1 MDEPVFLPLGP
12 TYDPGCA
19 PEQAA
24 REFHEVLSQRRS
36 IRAFS
41 DKPVSKETVE
51 WIIRAAASAPNGA
64 NKQPWRFVA
73 VSDPAIK
80 HKIRLAAEEE
90 ERALYSGR
98 ASEEWLEDLAPL
110 GTDDVKEYLDIA
122 PWLIIVFR
130 MTATDEGGK
139 TYYSNESLGI
149 ATGMLLAAAQF
160 AGLSTLTHTP
170 SPMSFLADLLGRPSN
185 ERAYMLIP
193 LGYPADGCTVPA
205 HAVERKPL
213 EEVLLFNP
221 TSTPDAS

>member
-12 TYDPGCA
+12 TYDPGCS
-19 PEQAA
+19 PEEAA
-24 REFHEVLSQRRS
+24 RSFHEILSQRRS

-41 DKPVSKETVE
+41 DKAVSKETVE

-73 VSDPAIK
+73 VSDPGIK
-80 HKIRLAAEEE
+80 HQIRLAAEEE
-90 ERALYSGR
+90 ERALYGGR
-98 ASEEWLEDLAPL
+98 ASEEWLKDLAPL

-130 MTATDEGGK
+130 LTSTDEGGK

-170 SPMSFLADLLGRPSN
+170 SPMRFLAELLGRPAH
-185 ERAYMLIP
+185 EKPYMLIP
-193 LGYPADGCTVPA
+193 LGYAAEDCTVPA
-205 HAVERKPL
+205 HAIERKPL
-213 EEVLLFNP
+213 EEVLLFDP
-221 TSTPDAS
+221 TTTPNA

>member
-12 TYDPGCA
+12 TYDPGCP

-24 REFHEVLSQRRS
+24 RDFHEVLSQRRS

-41 DKPVSKETVE
+41 DRPVSRETVE
-51 WIIRAAASAPNGA
+51 WVVSAATSAPNGA

-73 VSDPAIK
+73 VSDPKVK
-80 HKIRLAAEEE
+80 HQIRLAAEEE
-90 ERALYSGR
+90 ERALYGGR

-130 MTATDEGGK
+130 MTATDDGGK

-170 SPMSFLADLLGRPSN
+170 SPMGFLGELLGRPAH

-193 LGYPADGCTVPA
+193 LGYPADDCTVPA

-213 EEVLLFNP
+213 EEVLLFDP
-221 TSTPDAS
+221 TSSKDS